1 MNSKQI
7 GDFGEELASKFL
19 IEKGYLIL
27 TRNYRSK
34 SGEIDIISKINNTL
48 VFVEVKTRKNADF
61 IYAREAVN
69 HKKQERIRNTARK
82 YIFESRCKYEDIR
95 FDVIEIYTQK
105 KLIGHFED
113 AF

>member
-1 MNSKQI
+1 MNSKQV
-7 GDFGEELASKFL
+7 GDFGEDLASKFL
-19 IEKGYLIL
+19 TEKGYLIL
-27 TRNYRSK
+27 SRNYSCK
-34 SGEIDIISKINNTL
+34 SGEVDIIAKISNIL
-48 VFVEVKTRKNADF
+48 VFVEVKTRKNDDF

-69 HKKQERIRNTARK
+69 LKKQERIRSTARK
-82 YIFESRCKYEDIR
+82 YIFESRCRYEHIR